1 MCSSDLMGYEIVVFN
16 LIDPSQSDGY
26 NPFAYI
32 RNEAD
37 VLKLMDNLIRNT
49 TPKNANNSDPFWE
62 KAEIALDSALML
74 YLLHEAPPYEQNLE
88 MITYLLTCAQVR
100 EEDDQIQSPLD
111 QLFLELEYEKPDH
124 IAVHQY
130 KIFKQAA
137 GKTAKTILVS
147 AAVRLAA
154 LAMPQFAAMTF
165 DLPDGSSYIAFRGT
179 DATIVGWKEDF
190 NMAFQYPVP
199 SQAEAADYLNEAAR
213 HCRGKLYVGGHS
225 KGGNLAV
232 YAAANCRPDVSA
244 RLARVFSHDGPGFLE
259 QALQSEAFRQVL
271 PKIEKTLPQSS
282 MIGMLLEHQEN
293 YKIVKSSSISIW
305 QHNPFSWEI
314 NGDDFSY
321 RAPIPPMAETDPHWY
336 CHTMHDS

>member
-1 MCSSDLMGYEIVVFN
+1 MVFN

-100 EEDDQIQSPLD
+100 EEDEQYQSPLD

-124 IAVHQY
+124 IAVRQY

-165 DLPDGSSYIAFRGT
+165 RDDMDFGSLGERKRAIFCVIPVADSSMNYL
-179 DATIVGWKEDF
+179 VG
-190 NMAFQYPVP
+190 MLYTQCFQELYRV
-199 SQAEAADYLNEAAR
+199 ADEKYK
-213 HCRGKLYVGGHS
+213 GKL
-225 KGGNLAV
+225 
-232 YAAANCRPDVSA
+232 
-244 RLARVFSHDGPGFLE
+244 
-259 QALQSEAFRQVL
+259 
-271 PKIEKTLPQSS
+271 
-282 MIGMLLEHQEN
+282 
-293 YKIVKSSSISIW
+293 
-305 QHNPFSWEI
+305 
-314 NGDDFSY
+314 
-321 RAPIPPMAETDPHWY
+321 PIPVL
-336 CHTMHDS
+336 